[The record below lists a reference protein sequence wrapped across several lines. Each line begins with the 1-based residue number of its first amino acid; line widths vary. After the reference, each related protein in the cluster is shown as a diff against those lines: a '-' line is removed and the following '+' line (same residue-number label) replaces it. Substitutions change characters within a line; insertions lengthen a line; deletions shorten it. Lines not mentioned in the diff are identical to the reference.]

1 MSAPPLPTDGSVPL
15 TPEGDAPQAQTDFVY
30 SDSQANATIAFGAII
45 TIITTA
51 SVIARLYTRYF
62 ITKQVRI
69 DDAWALLAL
78 FSTIAVNIMQSVFTK
93 VYLPTMLAMVTASNE
108 GSKIPYAVGIT
119 YNIAMAALK
128 MTFLFQFYH
137 IFRNVRIMRRVY
149 VGAIIFVAAW
159 TLAQILLQIL
169 ICLPIEA
176 NWDHSVRNA
185 KCLPSVLSTYFNA
198 TGTLVT
204 DVIVLFLPLPTLWSL
219 KLNSSQRWA
228 ALGVFGIGALVPIMS
243 AGRIWSLT
251 HAPPKGYM
259 STACWTIA
267 ELGVGVT
274 TASLATIRQL
284 LDRKV
289 NELFQRHQEMARRQS
304 AMVTVGS
311 QTNTAQQFNTRSN
324 GSEVDLIHGRWPHT
338 GTNSALSN
346 HGSPRSTSS
355 LSKVFEVFTKEKFLR
370 SSTGGSQGDQ
380 SGLNLQNGAT
390 STMVTTSRNHSISMS
405 EGAANFLGEFGIL
418 VERTWEVEEIRME

>member
-1 MSAPPLPTDGSVPL
+1 
-15 TPEGDAPQAQTDFVY
+15 
-30 SDSQANATIAFGAII
+30 
-45 TIITTA
+45 
-51 SVIARLYTRYF
+51 
-62 ITKQVRI
+62 
-69 DDAWALLAL
+69 
-78 FSTIAVNIMQSVFTK
+78 
-93 VYLPTMLAMVTASNE
+93 
-108 GSKIPYAVGIT
+108 
-119 YNIAMAALK
+119 MAALK

-149 VGAIIFVAAW
+149 VGAIVFVAAW

-176 NWDHSVRNA
+176 NWDHSVRTA

-251 HAPPKGYM
+251 HAPPKG
-259 STACWTIA
+259 
-267 ELGVGVT
+267 
-274 TASLATIRQL
+274 
-284 LDRKV
+284 
-289 NELFQRHQEMARRQS
+289 
-304 AMVTVGS
+304 
-311 QTNTAQQFNTRSN
+311 
-324 GSEVDLIHGRWPHT
+324 
-338 GTNSALSN
+338 
-346 HGSPRSTSS
+346 S